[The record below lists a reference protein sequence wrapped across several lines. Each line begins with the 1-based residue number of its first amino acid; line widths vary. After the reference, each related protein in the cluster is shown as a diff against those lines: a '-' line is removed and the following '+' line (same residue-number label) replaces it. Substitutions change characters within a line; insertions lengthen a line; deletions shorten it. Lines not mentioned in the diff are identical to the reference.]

1 MELVTI
7 ANVWVSI
14 FCVVEATKQDR
25 LAFRMILTALAALNI
40 CSVIYKLLPQGV
52 I

>member
-14 FCVVEATKQDR
+14 FCVVEATKQDN
-25 LAFRMILTALAALNI
+25 LVFRMVLSAMSALNI

-52 I
+52 V